1 LTSERVTSVTKIFRE
16 FDQKELDAQYN
27 NRAHVPDYEDYYE
40 RWKPACAEVLTNF
53 QNHLDLPYGSGA
65 RERIDLILPEG
76 RGPHPIQLYIHGG
89 YWMSRSKSDQTFL
102 AKPFVETGVA
112 FGLIEYDLIPDV
124 RINDIVRQCRTAA
137 AWIHENAHSYGLD
150 ANHIYVSGHSAGG
163 HLTAMLALTDWTAFG
178 EYPTNLMKGGCAI
191 SGIYNLNP
199 IKLSYMQEVLSFN
212 DREVVDNSP
221 MLSDNVPKTPL
232 IITVGA
238 AETDEFRRQSK
249 AFSDDWHSKGGNC
262 SFMEQSGR
270 NHFSILDELGDREG
284 KLVQSILTQIGIR

>member
-1 LTSERVTSVTKIFRE
+1 MTSERLPSVTKLFRE
-16 FDQKELDAQYN
+16 FDQNELDAQYN
-27 NRAHVPDYEDYYE
+27 NRAHVPDYENYYE
-40 RWKPACAEVLTNF
+40 RWKPACAEILTNF
-53 QNHLDLPYGSGA
+53 ENHLDLPYGNRA

-124 RINDIVRQCRTAA
+124 RIIDITRQCRTAA
-137 AWIHENAHSYGLD
+137 AWIYENAHSYGLD
-150 ANHIYVSGHSAGG
+150 ANQIYVSGHSAGG

-178 EYPTNLMKGGCAI
+178 KCPTNLMKGGCAI
-191 SGIYNLNP
+191 SGIYDLNP
-199 IKLSYMQEVLSFN
+199 IKLSYMQDILSFN
-212 DREVVDNSP
+212 TTEVVENSP
-221 MLSDNVPKTPL
+221 ILSDNVPKTPL

-249 AFSDDWHSKGGNC
+249 AFSDDWYTKGGNC
-262 SFMEQSGR
+262 SFLEQSSS

-284 KLVQSILTQIGIR
+284 KLAQNILTQMGVK